1 MTPRARRRGAAR
13 VCWAVAVALATG
25 CASSPVRL
33 PRGEGEAFPT
43 YDEAV
48 REATSACRGVRT
60 LSAELSVSGR
70 SGPDRVRGH
79 VAAGLARPSGLRLE
93 GAAPFGPPAFILVS
107 DASGATLLL
116 PRDHRVLTGTSSA
129 EILEALVGLRLA
141 PDDLMALLTGC
152 VVPDPRA
159 VAGRRFGGGW
169 AAADVGQGASLYL
182 REGRDGRWVVR
193 AAVRPPM
200 TIEYRWGGRRAP
212 RGAARAHGRERPAD
226 WTDPSGYQHDAAAPS
241 VPGERSRR
249 RRGDD
254 ACRPPPRRDDGA
266 EAVAD

>member
-1 MTPRARRRGAAR
+1 M
-13 VCWAVAVALATG
+13 CWAVAVALATG

-200 TIEYRWGGRRAP
+200 TIEDHGADGGLPAALRVRTGESDLQIGLTQVDINTTLPPRAFQVNV
-212 RGAARAHGRERPAD
+212 PAD
-226 WTDPSGYQHDAAAPS
+226 
-241 VPGERSRR
+241 
-249 RRGDD
+249 
-254 ACRPPPRRDDGA
+254 A
-266 EAVAD
+266 EAMTLADLRHAGTMGQKR